1 MTTYSKK
8 IIPFES
14 LADNAQH
21 HRGEGR
27 KIVLCH
33 GTFDLLHI
41 GHIRHLERAR
51 QEGDVLFVTIT
62 ADQYVNKGP
71 GRPVFSSELRAE
83 HIAALVAVDYVAIN
97 NANTSVNVIRQLQ
110 PDVYIKG
117 GDYKV
122 NEEDVTGNI
131 YLETEAVEAC
141 GGKVVYTEDITFS
154 SSKLLNEY
162 FDVFPP
168 ETKNYLNNFKRK
180 YSADD
185 VVGAVKTLKKLN
197 VLVVGDAIVDEYH
210 YTIPLGQTGKYNV
223 LSTKYKDKERFAG
236 GSIAV
241 ANHTAGIVGEVTLF
255 TGLGDVHSH
264 EEFIRSKLKENI
276 NDKFF
281 YFNNAPTL
289 VKRRYV
295 DEDSCKLFEVYFY
308 EDKPVHDELNK
319 AACLWLQENVAN
331 FDVVLVPDFGNG
343 FITDEMVSV
352 ICDKARFLAVN
363 TQLNSGNRGH
373 HVIHRYPRADFISL
387 NEPELRIAAH
397 DRHGELEDIA
407 EQVGE
412 ALSARYVAVTRGKLG
427 VEMFDRDQGHHYQV
441 PALSTHVVDRIGA
454 GDAFLSI
461 AGAVL
466 GGGMGARLAAFVGCT
481 AAALDVQIVC
491 NREPVEPVSMFK
503 YISTLLK

>member
-1 MTTYSKK
+1 MTAQSQK
-8 IIPFES
+8 IVS
-14 LADNAQH
+14 LDVLASNAQH
-21 HRGEGR
+21 QRELGR
-27 KIVLCH
+27 KVVLCH

-51 QEGDVLFVTIT
+51 QEGDVLLVTIT
-62 ADQYVNKGP
+62 ADKFVNKGP

-83 HIAALVAVDYVAIN
+83 HIAALSAVDFVAIN
-97 NANTSVNVIRQLQ
+97 NEGTSVNVIRQLK
-110 PDVYIKG
+110 PDVYVKG
-117 GDYKV
+117 GDYKI
-122 NEEDVTGNI
+122 NEEDVSGNI
-131 YLETEAVEAC
+131 YLEIEAVQSG

-154 SSKLLNEY
+154 SSKLLNDH
-162 FDVFPP
+162 FNVFPP

-185 VVGAVKTLKKLN
+185 VVGAVKTLNNLK

-210 YTIPLGQTGKYNV
+210 YTMPLGQTGKYNV

-241 ANHTAGIVGEVTLF
+241 ANHTAGIAKEVTLF
-255 TGLGDVHSH
+255 TGLGDIHSH
-264 EEFIRSKLKENI
+264 EEFIRSKLKDNVQ
-276 NDKFF
+276 DKFF
-281 YFNNAPTL
+281 YFSNAPTL

-308 EDKPVHDELNK
+308 EDKPVDDALNQ
-319 AACLWLQENVAN
+319 AACAWLQENTAN
-331 FDVVLVPDFGNG
+331 YDVVLVPDFGNG
-343 FITDEMVSV
+343 FITDEMISV
-352 ICDKARFLAVN
+352 ICEKAKFLAVN
-363 TQLNSGNRGH
+363 TQLNSGNRGY

-397 DRHGELEDIA
+397 DRHNELEDIA

-427 VEMFDRDQGHHYQV
+427 VEMFDRDQGHRYQI

-461 AGAVL
+461 AGTVL
-466 GGGMGARLAAFVGCT
+466 GGGVNARLAAFVGCT

-491 NREPVEPVSMFK
+491 NREPVDPVSMFK